1 MEYVAAIIGSGLL
14 TSLITLWVT
23 RRNRD
28 SDREKTEA
36 DTAGAI
42 GDAWSRLLAPME
54 KRIQALEC
62 ESEAKDKKIKEL
74 QQRIEELEAAGLVKD
89 KTIQDQAN
97 RIQEL
102 ESEVITLKRQLED
115 LGQKPRTK
123 K

>member
-1 MEYVAAIIGSGLL
+1 MEIIAAIIGSGIV
-14 TSLITLWVT
+14 TTLITLFVT
-23 RRNRD
+23 RRNRE
-28 SDREKTEA
+28 SEREKTEA

-42 GDAWSRLLAPME
+42 GDAWLKLLAPME
-54 KRIQALEC
+54 KRIVALEC
-62 ESEAKDKKIKEL
+62 ESESKDKEIKEL
-74 QQRIEELEAAGLVKD
+74 KKRIEELEAAGLVKD

-102 ESEVITLKRQLED
+102 ESEVVTLKRQLEE